1 VSALWL
7 GSSAQHF
14 DLVGA
19 VDEED
24 ESWGRWQEKWWDES
38 GSGTRV
44 NEIVSVFK
52 LLAPNIKS

>member
-1 VSALWL
+1 
-7 GSSAQHF
+7 
-14 DLVGA
+14 LVGA

-24 ESWGRWQEKWWDES
+24 ESWGRWLEKWWDES